1 MGYLLMR
8 WSEEE
13 RRSQYAEVFL
23 MEEDI
28 ENSEAPAVA
37 EEPESPIAGIGT
49 MVFGKWDA
57 SEVVCSDPG
66 ISRYVNLKMIGAPH
80 TGGRHANAWFGKQD
94 LSVTE
99 RFINNLMRSGKNSG
113 KKQYCAKSLD
123 EAFDRIHQKSGE
135 NPLQKFIDA
144 ITEAAPCEETT
155 RVRIGAVS
163 QPKAVD
169 SSPSRRLDVA
179 LRNLAIGAAS
189 ATMKSKKSLTE
200 GIISELTKAADGD
213 VNSFAVGK
221 RHEVERIAASAR

>member
-1 MGYLLMR
+1 MEFLWTK

-13 RRSQYAEVFL
+13 RKSQLGSET
-23 MEEDI
+23 MEESST
-28 ENSEAPAVA
+28 SETVEESSDAPEA
-37 EEPESPIAGIGT
+37 PIAGIGT

-66 ISRYVNLKMIGAPH
+66 ISRYVNLRMIGAPH

-99 RFINNLMRSGKNSG
+99 RFINNLMRSGKYSG
-113 KKQYCAKSLD
+113 KKQYCAKSLE
-123 EAFDRIHQKSGE
+123 EAFDRINSKTGE

-179 LRNLAIGAAS
+179 LRNLAVGSAS
-189 ATMKSKKSLTE
+189 ATMKSKKSLTD
-200 GIISELTKAADGD
+200 GIISEISKAAEGD

>member
-1 MGYLLMR
+1 MDE
-8 WSEEE
+8 SNET
-13 RRSQYAEVFL
+13 
-23 MEEDI
+23 
-28 ENSEAPAVA
+28 VA
-37 EEPESPIAGIGT
+37 EPSQDEVEPVEDPIAGIGT

-57 SEVVCSDPG
+57 SQVVCSDPG

-99 RFINNLMRSGKNSG
+99 RFINNLMRSGKYSG
-113 KKQYCAKSLD
+113 KKQYCAKSLE
-123 EAFDRIHQKSGE
+123 EAFDRIYQKSGE

-179 LRNLAIGAAS
+179 LRNLAIGSAS

-200 GIISELTKAADGD
+200 GIISEISKAADGD

>member
-1 MGYLLMR
+1 MEYLWTK

-13 RRSQYAEVFL
+13 KKSQLGSET
-23 MEEDI
+23 MEESST
-28 ENSEAPAVA
+28 SETMEESADAPEV
-37 EEPESPIAGIGT
+37 PIAGIGT

-66 ISRYVNLKMIGAPH
+66 ISRYVNLRMIGAPH

-99 RFINNLMRSGKNSG
+99 RFINNLMRSGKYSG
-113 KKQYCAKSLD
+113 KKQYCAKSLE
-123 EAFDRIHQKSGE
+123 EAFDRINSKTGE

-169 SSPSRRLDVA
+169 SSPSRRLDIA
-179 LRNLAIGAAS
+179 LRNLAVGSAS
-189 ATMKSKKSLTE
+189 ATMKSKKSLTD
-200 GIISELTKAADGD
+200 GIISEISKAAEGD

>member
-1 MGYLLMR
+1 MT
-8 WSEEE
+8 
-13 RRSQYAEVFL
+13 
-23 MEEDI
+23 DD
-28 ENSEAPAVA
+28 ENQEISIQEPSVEKAP
-37 EEPESPIAGIGT
+37 IRGIGT
-49 MVFGKWDA
+49 KVFGKWDA

-66 ISRYVNLKMIGAPH
+66 ISRYVNLEMIGAPH
-80 TGGRHANAWFGKQD
+80 TGGRHANAWFGKQG

-113 KKQYCAKSLD
+113 KKNYCAKALE
-123 EAFDRIHQKSGE
+123 EAFDRIHAKSGK

-179 LRNLAIGAAS
+179 LRNLAIGSAS
-189 ATMKSKKSLTE
+189 ATMKSKNTLAD
-200 GIISELTKAADGD
+200 GIISELTKASEGD

>member
-1 MGYLLMR
+1 MR

-23 MEEDI
+23 MEEEI
-28 ENSEAPAVA
+28 EISEEPTAI

-123 EAFDRIHQKSGE
+123 EAFDRIHAKSGE

>member
-1 MGYLLMR
+1 
-8 WSEEE
+8 
-13 RRSQYAEVFL
+13 
-23 MEEDI
+23 
-28 ENSEAPAVA
+28 
-37 EEPESPIAGIGT
+37 

-66 ISRYVNLKMIGAPH
+66 IARYVNLKMIGAPH
-80 TGGRHANAWFGKQD
+80 TGGRHANAWFGKQA

-99 RFINNLMRSGKNSG
+99 RFINNLMRSGKYSG

-123 EAFDRIHQKSGE
+123 EAFDRINAKRGE
-135 NPLQKFIDA
+135 NPLQKFVDA
-144 ITEAAPCEETT
+144 ITEAAPCEEIT

-179 LRNLAIGAAS
+179 LRNLAIGSAS

-200 GIISELTKAADGD
+200 GIISEISKASEGD

-221 RHEVERIAASAR
+221 RHELERIAASAR

>member
-1 MGYLLMR
+1 MGD
-8 WSEEE
+8 SDNSVETEVETEE
-13 RRSQYAEVFL
+13 
-23 MEEDI
+23 
-28 ENSEAPAVA
+28 SEA
-37 EEPESPIAGIGT
+37 PIAGIGT

-99 RFINNLMRSGKNSG
+99 RFINNLMRSGKYSG

-123 EAFDRIHQKSGE
+123 EAFDRINAKRGE
-135 NPLQKFIDA
+135 NPLQIFIDA

-179 LRNLAIGAAS
+179 LRNLAIGSAS

-200 GIISELTKAADGD
+200 GIISEISKAAEGD

>member
-1 MGYLLMR
+1 MAE
-8 WSEEE
+8 SDDSVEPEV
-13 RRSQYAEVFL
+13 QAEVQAEDT
-23 MEEDI
+23 EE
-28 ENSEAPAVA
+28 
-37 EEPESPIAGIGT
+37 PIAGIGT

-80 TGGRHANAWFGKQD
+80 TGGRHANAWFGKQA

-99 RFINNLMRSGKNSG
+99 RFINNLMRSGKYSG

-123 EAFDRIHQKSGE
+123 EAFDRINAKRGE
-135 NPLQKFIDA
+135 NPLQKFVDA
-144 ITEAAPCEETT
+144 ITEAAPCEEIT

-179 LRNLAIGAAS
+179 LRNLAIGSAS

-200 GIISELTKAADGD
+200 GIISEISKASEGD

-221 RHEVERIAASAR
+221 RHELERIAASAR

>member
-1 MGYLLMR
+1 MEYLWTK

-13 RRSQYAEVFL
+13 KKSQLGSET
-23 MEEDI
+23 MEESST
-28 ENSEAPAVA
+28 SETMEELADAPEV
-37 EEPESPIAGIGT
+37 PIAGIGT

-66 ISRYVNLKMIGAPH
+66 ISRYVNLRMIGAPH

-99 RFINNLMRSGKNSG
+99 RFINNLMRSGKYSG
-113 KKQYCAKSLD
+113 KKQYCAKSLE
-123 EAFDRIHQKSGE
+123 EAFDRINSKTGE

-169 SSPSRRLDVA
+169 SSPSRRLDIA
-179 LRNLAIGAAS
+179 LRNLAVGSAS
-189 ATMKSKKSLTE
+189 ATMKSKKSLTD
-200 GIISELTKAADGD
+200 GIISEISKAAEGD

>member
-1 MGYLLMR
+1 M
-8 WSEEE
+8 SEENGN
-13 RRSQYAEVFL
+13 Q
-23 MEEDI
+23 D
-28 ENSEAPAVA
+28 A
-37 EEPESPIAGIGT
+37 EEPPIPGIGT

-57 SEVVCSDPG
+57 TEVVCSDPG

-80 TGGRHANAWFGKQD
+80 TGGRHANAWLGKRE

-99 RFINNLMRSGKNSG
+99 RFINNLMRSGRYGG
-113 KKQYCAKSLD
+113 KKQYCAKALE
-123 EAFDRIHQKSGE
+123 EAFDRIHNKSGD

-144 ITEAAPCEETT
+144 ITEAAPCEEIT

-179 LRNLAIGAAS
+179 LRNLAIGSAS
-189 ATMKSKKSLTE
+189 ATMKSRKSLAD
-200 GIISELTKAADGD
+200 GIISELTKAAQGD

>member
-1 MGYLLMR
+1 MEFLWTK

-13 RRSQYAEVFL
+13 RKSQLGSET
-23 MEEDI
+23 MEESST
-28 ENSEAPAVA
+28 SETMEELADAPEV
-37 EEPESPIAGIGT
+37 PIAGIGT

-66 ISRYVNLKMIGAPH
+66 ISRYVNLRMIGAPH

-99 RFINNLMRSGKNSG
+99 RFINNLMRSGKYSG
-113 KKQYCAKSLD
+113 KKQYCAKSLE
-123 EAFDRIHQKSGE
+123 EAFDRINSKTGE

-169 SSPSRRLDVA
+169 SSPSRRLDIA
-179 LRNLAIGAAS
+179 LRNLAVGSAS
-189 ATMKSKKSLTE
+189 ATMKSKKSLTD
-200 GIISELTKAADGD
+200 GIISEISKAAEGD

>member
-1 MGYLLMR
+1 MEYLWTK

-13 RRSQYAEVFL
+13 KKSQLGSET
-23 MEEDI
+23 MEESSTTETMEELAD
-28 ENSEAPAVA
+28 APEV
-37 EEPESPIAGIGT
+37 PIAGIGT

-66 ISRYVNLKMIGAPH
+66 ISRYVNLRMIGAPH

-99 RFINNLMRSGKNSG
+99 RFINNLMRSGKYSG
-113 KKQYCAKSLD
+113 KKQYCAKSLE
-123 EAFDRIHQKSGE
+123 EAFDRINSKTGE

-169 SSPSRRLDVA
+169 SSPSRRLDIA
-179 LRNLAIGAAS
+179 LRNLAVGSAS
-189 ATMKSKKSLTE
+189 ATMKSKKSLTD
-200 GIISELTKAADGD
+200 GIISEISKAAEGD

>member
-1 MGYLLMR
+1 MD
-8 WSEEE
+8 EANEQAPE
-13 RRSQYAEVFL
+13 TTQEVT
-23 MEEDI
+23 ETVE
-28 ENSEAPAVA
+28 V
-37 EEPESPIAGIGT
+37 PIAGIGT

-57 SEVVCSDPG
+57 SQVVCSDPG
-66 ISRYVNLKMIGAPH
+66 ISRYVNLRMIGAPH

-99 RFINNLMRSGKNSG
+99 RFINNLMRSGKYSG
-113 KKQYCAKSLD
+113 KKQYCAKSLE
-123 EAFDRIHQKSGE
+123 EAFDRINQKSGE

-144 ITEAAPCEETT
+144 VTEAAPCEETT

-169 SSPSRRLDVA
+169 SSPSRRLDIA
-179 LRNLAIGAAS
+179 LRNLAIGSAS

-200 GIISELTKAADGD
+200 GIISEISKAAEGD

>member
-1 MGYLLMR
+1 MDE
-8 WSEEE
+8 SNET
-13 RRSQYAEVFL
+13 
-23 MEEDI
+23 
-28 ENSEAPAVA
+28 VA
-37 EEPESPIAGIGT
+37 EPSQDEVEPVEDPIAGIGT

-57 SEVVCSDPG
+57 SQVVCSDPG

-99 RFINNLMRSGKNSG
+99 RFINNLMRSGKYSG
-113 KKQYCAKSLD
+113 KKQYCAKSLE
-123 EAFDRIHQKSGE
+123 EAFDRIYQKSGE

-163 QPKAVD
+163 QPQAVD

-179 LRNLAIGAAS
+179 LRNLAIGSAS

-200 GIISELTKAADGD
+200 GIISEISKAADGD

>member
-1 MGYLLMR
+1 MD
-8 WSEEE
+8 EANEPAPE
-13 RRSQYAEVFL
+13 TPQEVTETAEV
-23 MEEDI
+23 
-28 ENSEAPAVA
+28 
-37 EEPESPIAGIGT
+37 PIAGIGT

-57 SEVVCSDPG
+57 SQVVCSDPG
-66 ISRYVNLKMIGAPH
+66 ISRYVNLRMIGAPH
-80 TGGRHANAWFGKQD
+80 TGGRHANAWFGKQE

-113 KKQYCAKSLD
+113 KKQYCAKSLE
-123 EAFDRIHQKSGE
+123 EAFDRINQKSGE

-169 SSPSRRLDVA
+169 SSPSRRLDIA
-179 LRNLAIGAAS
+179 LRNLAIGSAS
-189 ATMKSKKSLTE
+189 ATIKSKKSLTE
-200 GIISELTKAADGD
+200 GIISEISKAAEGD

>member
-1 MGYLLMR
+1 MR

-23 MEEDI
+23 MEEEI
-28 ENSEAPAVA
+28 EISEEPAA
-37 EEPESPIAGIGT
+37 IEEPESPIAGIGT

-113 KKQYCAKSLD
+113 KKQYIAKSLD
-123 EAFDRIHQKSGE
+123 AAFDRIHAKS
-135 NPLQKFIDA
+135 
-144 ITEAAPCEETT
+144 
-155 RVRIGAVS
+155 
-163 QPKAVD
+163 
-169 SSPSRRLDVA
+169 
-179 LRNLAIGAAS
+179 
-189 ATMKSKKSLTE
+189 
-200 GIISELTKAADGD
+200 
-213 VNSFAVGK
+213 
-221 RHEVERIAASAR
+221 

>member
-1 MGYLLMR
+1 MDD
-8 WSEEE
+8 SETSVET
-13 RRSQYAEVFL
+13 EV
-23 MEEDI
+23 ET
-28 ENSEAPAVA
+28 ENSEA
-37 EEPESPIAGIGT
+37 PIAGIGT

-80 TGGRHANAWFGKQD
+80 TGGRHANAWFGKQA

-99 RFINNLMRSGKNSG
+99 RFINNLMRSGKYSG

-123 EAFDRIHQKSGE
+123 EAFDRINAKNGE
-135 NPLQKFIDA
+135 NPLQKFVDA
-144 ITEAAPCEETT
+144 ITEAAPCEEIT

-179 LRNLAIGAAS
+179 LRNLAIGSAS

-200 GIISELTKAADGD
+200 GIISEISKASEGD

-221 RHEVERIAASAR
+221 RHELERIAASAR

>member
-1 MGYLLMR
+1 MGD
-8 WSEEE
+8 SDNSVETEVETEE
-13 RRSQYAEVFL
+13 
-23 MEEDI
+23 
-28 ENSEAPAVA
+28 SEA
-37 EEPESPIAGIGT
+37 PIAGIGT

-99 RFINNLMRSGKNSG
+99 RFINNLMRSGKYSG

-123 EAFDRIHQKSGE
+123 EAFDRINAKRGE
-135 NPLQKFIDA
+135 NPLQTFIDA

-179 LRNLAIGAAS
+179 LRNLAIGSAS

-200 GIISELTKAADGD
+200 GIISEISKAAEGD

>member
-1 MGYLLMR
+1 MGD
-8 WSEEE
+8 S
-13 RRSQYAEVFL
+13 
-23 MEEDI
+23 
-28 ENSEAPAVA
+28 ENSVETEV
-37 EEPESPIAGIGT
+37 ETVEPEAPIAGIGT

-99 RFINNLMRSGKNSG
+99 RFINNLMRSGKYSG

-123 EAFDRIHQKSGE
+123 EAFDRINAKRGE
-135 NPLQKFIDA
+135 NPLQTFIDA

-179 LRNLAIGAAS
+179 LRNLAIGSAS

-200 GIISELTKAADGD
+200 GIISEISKAAEGD

>member
-1 MGYLLMR
+1 M
-8 WSEEE
+8 EEE
-13 RRSQYAEVFL
+13 
-23 MEEDI
+23 I
-28 ENSEAPAVA
+28 EISEAPTAT
-37 EEPESPIAGIGT
+37 EEPEPPIAGIGT

-113 KKQYCAKSLD
+113 KKQYCGKSLD
-123 EAFDRIHQKSGE
+123 EAFDRIHAKSGE

-144 ITEAAPCEETT
+144 ITEAAPCEETP

>member
-1 MGYLLMR
+1 MD
-8 WSEEE
+8 EKDEIIE
-13 RRSQYAEVFL
+13 TPN
-23 MEEDI
+23 EDI
-28 ENSEAPAVA
+28 EEEA
-37 EEPESPIAGIGT
+37 PIAGIGT

-66 ISRYVNLKMIGAPH
+66 ISRYINLKMIGAPH

-99 RFINNLMRSGKNSG
+99 RFINNLMRSGKYSG
-113 KKQYCAKSLD
+113 KKQYCAKSLED
-123 EAFDRIHQKSGE
+123 AFDIMNSKNGV

-169 SSPSRRLDVA
+169 SSPSRRLDLA

-200 GIISELTKAADGD
+200 GIISEISKASEGD